1 MTKNIKGNLN
11 ISNKLISSGKN
22 AVTSINNIQSDP
34 LTNDI
39 QITSSDISLS
49 GNEGETIFFTDNS
62 FISDKTN
69 KIARIVN
76 SNAELISEQQN
87 IQSFNEVFSTWKR
100 FSTNNTTT
108 HPANESELTSWQYV
122 SSTDSILSTVNSVT
136 YIGFVSPEK
145 YTKYQIEI
153 NVNAALDDP
162 AVADDDWI
170 GFVMAYREIEGRIYT
185 LSALRRAGQT
195 PFSDIADNTTWQWI
209 IAYNFWYEQNGAN
222 GAWLVKN
229 GSTLATFTTGVW
241 VNYPNGCN
249 IKVSRD
255 GDNFVLSTTQLN
267 NTTNYIAQ
275 MTLDLNSDPR
285 LAKFK
290 EPSNIGYSAMSQKN
304 ANFRNIKF
312 SALQN
317 SIYNANTG
325 DVYNYNT
332 LTSSWVLDSE
342 KTLYDYLDNGRIY
355 TNPNTKKC
363 FMVGS
368 DTCKFVGGLSVGNS
382 DTQVPDMTY
391 FSYLSSP
398 QGYQKLPN
406 GLTMQW
412 TTVTGTGSGIT
423 VTLPIPFVNGKI
435 SAFSTHHELD
445 PTNTFHNYSV
455 DISSTNL
462 STVVLY
468 VRTLTNGS
476 VVSTGSFNCKI
487 IVIGY

>member
-1 MTKNIKGNLN
+1 MAKIIKGNLN
-11 ISNKLISSGKN
+11 VSNKLISSGKN
-22 AVTSINNIQSDP
+22 AVTSINNIQADP

-39 QITSSDISLS
+39 EINSSDISLS
-49 GNEGETIFFTDNS
+49 GNEGETIFFTDDS

-87 IQSFNEVFSTWKR
+87 IQSFNEVFSNWKR

-108 HPANESELTSWQYV
+108 HPADPSELSAWQYE
-122 SSTDSILSTVNSVT
+122 SSTDSILSTLNSTT

-153 NVNAALDDP
+153 NVNAAQDNP

-185 LSALRRAGQT
+185 LSALRRTGNS
-195 PFSDIADNTTWQWI
+195 PFSDVSDNTNWQWVI
-209 IAYNFWYEQNGAN
+209 VYNFWYDQNSPN
-222 GAWLVKN
+222 GSWLVQN

-241 VNYPNGCN
+241 VNFPNGCN

-255 GDNFVLSTTQLN
+255 GDHFVLSTTQLN

-285 LAKFK
+285 LEKFK
-290 EPSNIGYSAMSQKN
+290 EPSNIGYSAFSQLN

-317 SIYNANTG
+317 SIYNSITG

-332 LTSSWVLDSE
+332 LTSTWVLDSE

-368 DTCKFVGGLSVGNS
+368 DTCKFVGGLSVGS
-382 DTQVPDMTY
+382 TDTQVPDMSY
-391 FSYLSSP
+391 FSYLNSP

-423 VTLPIPFVNGKI
+423 VNLPIPFINGKI
-435 SAFSTHHELD
+435 SAFSISNEATAS
-445 PTNTFHNYSV
+445 NVFHNYSV
-455 DISSTNL
+455 DISTASL
-462 STVVLY
+462 SSVVLY
-468 VRTLTNGS
+468 ARTLTTGS
-476 VVSTGSFNCKI
+476 VVSTGPLNCKV